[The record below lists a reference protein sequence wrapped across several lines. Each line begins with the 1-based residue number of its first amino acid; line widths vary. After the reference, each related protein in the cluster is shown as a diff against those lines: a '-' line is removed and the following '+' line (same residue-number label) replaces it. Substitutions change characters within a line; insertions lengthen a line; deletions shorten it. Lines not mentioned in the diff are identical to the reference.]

1 MVFAFVCLGISAF
14 CFIMFVVW
22 YFTYYKKRDE
32 IEQNIKNKEKQTNNN
47 LFGIILTVLGVIAI
61 IIGIILI
68 ASGSSA
74 IGAYPLVI
82 GLIPLVLGAQIVK
95 GNKKKMAIKE
105 SGLRFI
111 DESGTL
117 EIKERKPEVA
127 NVVKIQTDYDA
138 IVKYEPVK
146 LHVGAV
152 TVGEVTSGGAF
163 TTGGYN
169 YLAGTK
175 KNGKYKLTA
184 FGQTIRQIQLS
195 DEQYLSAKQSNIAKY
210 LNDKH
215 QIEVIVH
222 VYRTDEEMRSM
233 IQNLQKSSYLYGGE
247 TMKKGYPSYEK
258 CMEIM
263 DWLCG
268 LNDDVWIC
276 QRCGRVLKNRCGICG
291 CGMKKQDNAFYS
303 SENDDI
309 TTGD

>member
-1 MVFAFVCLGISAF
+1 MGFAFVLLGISVF
-14 CFIMFVVW
+14 CLILYVIW
-22 YFTYYKKRDE
+22 YFAFYKK
-32 IEQNIKNKEKQTNNN
+32 QSLK
-47 LFGIILTVLGVIAI
+47 LCGIILMCVGIVALVVGISLVLQNMAPTINAVIA
-61 IIGIILI
+61 G
-68 ASGSSA
+68 
-74 IGAYPLVI
+74 V
-82 GLIPLVLGAQIVK
+82 GLITLVLGCK
-95 GNKKKMAIKE
+95 MLSDWKKEQA
-105 SGLRFI
+105 GCTFI
-111 DESGTL
+111 EEGTL

-184 FGQTIRQIQLS
+184 FGQTIRRIQLS

-258 CMEIM
+258 CKEIM

-276 QRCGRVLKNRCGICG
+276 QRCGRVLNNRCGICG

-303 SENDDI
+303 SENDDL
-309 TTGD
+309 TTEDK